1 MHAGAGSCYKV
12 RVTSGKKL
20 PQPPEPATDDSPE
33 PLVASAAL
41 VGESAPMSRVRSLV
55 DRVAVTDVSVL
66 LIGESGTGKEVVA
79 QALHAG
85 SPRADREFRA
95 INCGAIPATLIE
107 AELFGFERGSFTGA
121 TRTHRGIVGQ
131 AHGGTLFLDEITEM
145 PMETQPPLLRF
156 LETRRYFRVGGTRE
170 LATDVRI
177 IAATNR
183 PPALAVRENRL
194 RQDLYYRLA
203 AFPIELPPLRE
214 RGDDVVELAELFL
227 QRLND
232 AAGTA
237 KRFSAGSLDVARR
250 HAWPGNVREL
260 KHAVEC
266 AFILGDRVVDLRSA
280 LATSVDLPAR
290 AMPPRDGGDGLY
302 VLIGSRLSDVERWLI
317 EATLKRVAGNKRRAA
332 DVLGCSVKT
341 LYNKLNRYA
350 QPAGET

>member
-1 MHAGAGSCYKV
+1 MTQTDAGRAPIPDDGVGSA
-12 RVTSGKKL
+12 L
-20 PQPPEPATDDSPE
+20 
-33 PLVASAAL
+33 ASAAL
-41 VGESAPMSRVRSLV
+41 VGESGPMCRVRGLV
-55 DRVAVTDVSVL
+55 DRAAATDASVL
-66 LIGESGTGKEVVA
+66 VIGESGTGKEVVA

-121 TRTHRGIVGQ
+121 TRTHDGIVGQ

-145 PMETQPPLLRF
+145 PMDTQPPLLRF

-170 LATDVRI
+170 LSTDIRI
-177 IAATNR
+177 VAATNR
-183 PPALAVRENRL
+183 SPATAVRENRL
-194 RQDLYYRLA
+194 REDLYYRLA

-227 QRLND
+227 ARLND
-232 AAGTA
+232 ASGTS
-237 KRFSAGSLDVARR
+237 KRFTAGSLDAARR

-260 KHAVEC
+260 KHAVER
-266 AFILGDRVVDLRSA
+266 AFILGDRLVDLGAALRSSA
-280 LATSVDLPAR
+280 DAPAR
-290 AMPPRDGGDGLY
+290 ATPSQDPGDALC
-302 VLIGSRLSDVERWLI
+302 VRIGSRLSDVERWLI
-317 EATLKRVAGNKRRAA
+317 EATLDRFAGNKRRAA

-350 QPAGET
+350 QAASET

>member
-1 MHAGAGSCYKV
+1 
-12 RVTSGKKL
+12 
-20 PQPPEPATDDSPE
+20 
-33 PLVASAAL
+33 
-41 VGESAPMSRVRSLV
+41 MSRVRALV
-55 DRVAVTDVSVL
+55 ERVAATEASVL
-66 LIGESGTGKEVVA
+66 VIGESGTGKEVVA

-85 SPRADREFRA
+85 SPRAEREFRA
-95 INCGAIPATLIE
+95 INCGAIPATLVE

-121 TRTHRGIVGQ
+121 TRTHEGIVGQ

-170 LATDVRI
+170 LSTDVRI
-177 IAATNR
+177 VAATNR
-183 PPALAVRENRL
+183 PPASAVRENRL
-194 RQDLYYRLA
+194 REDLYYRLA

-227 QRLND
+227 ERLND
-232 AAGTA
+232 EAGTA
-237 KRFSAGSLDVARR
+237 KRFSAGSLDAARR

-266 AFILGDRVVDLRSA
+266 AFILGDRVVDLGMALGNSA
-280 LATSVDLPAR
+280 DLSAR
-290 AMPPRDGGDGLY
+290 VTPPQDVSDTLCVR
-302 VLIGSRLSDVERWLI
+302 IGSRLSDVERWLI
-317 EATLKRVAGNKRRAA
+317 EATLQRFAGNKRRAA
-332 DVLGCSVKT
+332 ALLGCSVKT